1 MPNCPYCGKKLVEDE
16 RYCYFCEQDVEDR
29 ESYKNRPKKQKEGRG
44 FLSSIVKYF
53 KNLKKR

>member
-1 MPNCPYCGKKLVEDE
+1 MPNCPYCGKKLVEGE

-44 FLSSIVKYF
+44 FFDAIADYF
-53 KNLKKR
+53 KKR